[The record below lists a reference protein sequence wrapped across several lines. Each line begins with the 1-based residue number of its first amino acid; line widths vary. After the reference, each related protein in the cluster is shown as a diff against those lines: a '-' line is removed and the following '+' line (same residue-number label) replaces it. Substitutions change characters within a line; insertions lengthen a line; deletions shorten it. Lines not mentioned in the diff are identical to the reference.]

1 MGYPR
6 STVLAPG
13 EEVAV
18 TTTLEVCIFEDTTF
32 TIETKETLYA
42 ITVVMT

>member
-1 MGYPR
+1 MG

-18 TTTLEVCIFEDTTF
+18 TDSVKVDIFEDNTF
-32 TIETKETLYA
+32 TNTIDL
-42 ITVVMT
+42 ILG